1 MPGGLPVSKSP
12 ADVGVPS
19 PQSIVALSNVQSWRF
34 TTRFVNE
41 EPSVA
46 VMSTPLVAA
55 DASPGEERDMT
66 RGSAS
71 DSPTAYNRGRARMPT
86 NANTPSQ
93 ASRLLPKRG

>member
-1 MPGGLPVSKSP
+1 MPGGLPVSNSP

-46 VMSTPLVAA
+46 VMSTPLVEA

-66 RGSAS
+66 RASAS
-71 DSPTAYNRGRARMPT
+71 DCPTASNRGRVPLAPH
-86 NANTPSQ
+86 ANTPTPEALQ
-93 ASRLLPKRG
+93 LA